1 MSAPEEFKQRVP
13 LYIYFFRDGLE
24 SQHSDYFRLT
34 AEAGT
39 VHEIAAVKPWYQ
51 PKRALKGISNKQG
64 KEQKVKSDISPGEV
78 ELTII
83 SGFSICP
90 AYVISGNE

>member
-1 MSAPEEFKQRVP
+1 MPAPEVFKQRVQ

-24 SQHSDYFRLT
+24 SQHSDSFQLT
-34 AEAGT
+34 PEAGT
-39 VHEIAAVKPWYQ
+39 AHENAVVKPWYQ
-51 PKRALKGISNKQG
+51 PKMALEGISNIQG
-64 KEQKVKSDISPGEV
+64 MEQKVKSDISPGEI

-83 SGFSICP
+83 SGFCICP